1 MMGLQSFIAERKKD
15 KDLLVMA
22 HVVCGYPSFE
32 DNLKELE
39 KISGS
44 KIFLEVIQSQLKVKN
59 MQMKKLRMQLST

>member
-1 MMGLQSFIAERKKD
+1 MGLQSFIAERKKD

-39 KISGS
+39 IMAEAGVDIVETPIS
-44 KIFLEVIQSQLKVKN
+44 IF
-59 MQMKKLRMQLST
+59 